1 MPTHY
6 SRAQIALHWVIFLL
20 IAFQFIAHEPMSDA
34 WHKVARGM
42 DVAFNPLVA
51 AHVFGGL
58 SVLVLLIWRLA
69 LRLTRGVPPLPAEEP
84 PAMQMAAHVTHW
96 ALYALMVLVPVSGAV
111 AWFGLV
117 KPAAEAHE
125 VMKSILLVVV
135 GLHVL
140 GALYHQFVLKTNLM
154 DRMKKSG

>member
-20 IAFQFIAHEPMSDA
+20 IAFQFIAHDPMSDA
-34 WHKVARGM
+34 WDKVEEGL

-51 AHVFGGL
+51 AHVFAGL
-58 SVLVLLIWRLA
+58 SVLALVIWRLV
-69 LRLTRGVPPLPAEEP
+69 LRFTRGVPPLPEEES
-84 PAMQMAAHVTHW
+84 PAMQKVAHLTHW
-96 ALYALMVLVPVSGAV
+96 ALYALMALVPISGAV

-117 KPAAEAHE
+117 EPAAEAHE
-125 VMKSILLVVV
+125 VMKSILLVLV

-140 GALYHQFVLKTNLM
+140 GALYHQFVLKTNLI